1 MRKKRKSGRGA
12 KSCAGATP
20 SKGRLKG
27 GGFNAQLLIKIKQK
41 IHSGSIVVTDTKL
54 KKKSANKSNC

>member
-20 SKGRLKG
+20 SKGRFKG
-27 GGFNAQLLIKIKQK
+27 GGFNAQLLKKLKQK
-41 IHSGSIVVTDTKL
+41 IHPENFKNYSL
-54 KKKSANKSNC
+54 SAKD